1 MWAQRFATL
10 ICCPGASVPIRPERG
25 ALHSDR
31 TYGHSVSTGASERY
45 RMARAVRRRTR
56 WREAD
61 SSEWRGKKAGGTGRR
76 TARRRK
82 GAKEGQWG
90 KKGSWGIGKGGGA
103 REGRDTRN
111 AT

>member
-31 TYGHSVSTGASERY
+31 TYGHSVSTGASERD

-61 SSEWRGKKAGGTGRR
+61 SREWLGGKAEHCGGVGAGVRRGGHVR
-76 TARRRK
+76 
-82 GAKEGQWG
+82 
-90 KKGSWGIGKGGGA
+90 GGA
-103 REGRDTRN
+103 RRGGGGGVGGE
-111 AT
+111 